1 MSASLTIKYK
11 KKMKWNSD
19 LIHSF
24 KVQIETMRWW
34 IFHQNQQ
41 KRIQYFDDRSNT
53 VVAKEKE
60 KGKMGCYGRNE
71 RTQDEEIK
79 IKHRERERERGQPY
93 DHYIK
98 KNDSKK
104 P

>member
-1 MSASLTIKYK
+1 
-11 KKMKWNSD
+11 
-19 LIHSF
+19 
-24 KVQIETMRWW
+24 
-34 IFHQNQQ
+34 
-41 KRIQYFDDRSNT
+41 
-53 VVAKEKE
+53 
-60 KGKMGCYGRNE
+60 MGCYGRNE

>member
-1 MSASLTIKYK
+1 
-11 KKMKWNSD
+11 
-19 LIHSF
+19 
-24 KVQIETMRWW
+24 
-34 IFHQNQQ
+34 
-41 KRIQYFDDRSNT
+41 
-53 VVAKEKE
+53 
-60 KGKMGCYGRNE
+60 MGCYGRNE

-79 IKHRERERERGQPY
+79 IKHREGERERGQPY